1 MMGVIRVTRGNVSW
15 DYVRSH
21 TVTKKCPPDRG
32 LGGGKSRYV
41 GARSLLRGG

>member
-15 DYVRSH
+15 HYVRRH
-21 TVTKKCPPDRG
+21 TVTKKCAPDRV
-32 LGGGKSRYV
+32 LGGGKSRDV